1 MTDESKDLND
11 LVDKLQL
18 PEADTAAIVKD
29 IIRTKSDLRKELD
42 DLVDRLQRR
51 GADKDE
57 IVRNILRI
65 KQALGDS
72 VPTINLPKPTK

>member
-1 MTDESKDLND
+1 MADESQDLND
-11 LVDKLQL
+11 LVDKLQQ

-57 IVRNILRI
+57 LVRNILRI
-65 KQALGDS
+65 KKSLGDS
-72 VPTINLPKPTK
+72 VPAIKPPKPAK